1 MSQTLLKDFAKEL
14 GISSQ
19 KASAQLEK
27 DERIHYLSKSGRDTY
42 ISEEGKQL
50 ICDRLDGTVRQ
61 IPSSPEKEENT
72 NEGILVAT
80 IQETIQ
86 AKDQQIYELQRL
98 LAKQQTLLDQQQQ
111 LNAEDKKV
119 IRELNDAPKL
129 AAPTPDSLA
138 VELQQ
143 QVVEKDTEI
152 QQLKQEI
159 DKLEAINAE
168 WVEGYKKLKTAYQ
181 QLQGKKK
188 KWFWKKNT

>member
-1 MSQTLLKDFAKEL
+1 M
-14 GISSQ
+14 
-19 KASAQLEK
+19 
-27 DERIHYLSKSGRDTY
+27 
-42 ISEEGKQL
+42 
-50 ICDRLDGTVRQ
+50 
-61 IPSSPEKEENT
+61 
-72 NEGILVAT
+72 
-80 IQETIQ
+80 
-86 AKDQQIYELQRL
+86 
-98 LAKQQTLLDQQQQ
+98 AKQQTLLDQQQQ

>member
-1 MSQTLLKDFAKEL
+1 MEKTLLKEFAKEL

-27 DERIHYLSKSGRDTY
+27 DERTYYLSKTGRDTY
-42 ISEEGKQL
+42 ISEEGQQL
-50 ICDRLDGTVRQ
+50 ICERLDGTIHQ
-61 IPSSPEKEENT
+61 ASPIPEKESNT
-72 NEGILVAT
+72 NEEILVAT

-86 AKDQQIYELQRL
+86 AKDQQIDKLQAL

-129 AAPTPDSLA
+129 AAPNPDPLA
-138 VELQQ
+138 VETQQ

-168 WVEGYKKLKTAYQ
+168 WVEGYKKLKAAYQ
-181 QLQGKKK
+181 QLQEKKK
-188 KWFWKKNT
+188 KWFWKKNS